1 MLQRNCEQYKYQ
13 TLIAQVKQIFNVRI
27 MDTKERVVPEKS
39 SGKETEKKQEIMGN
53 RPYFD

>member
-13 TLIAQVKQIFNVRI
+13 TLIAQVKKMFNVRI

-39 SGKETEKKQEIMGN
+39 SGKESEEKAGN
-53 RPYFD
+53 HGK